1 MLNPYQDQAS
11 GLRRVMTQA
20 KPFVFTVFSVLKEA
34 QSALMMRH
42 LASSLSRQ
50 GLEVLLIDARPS
62 QKKATSYF
70 DSTEDPSL
78 MDFSNGKIPQFK
90 RSIHSV
96 PGISISKLL
105 PINKSLE
112 DYSSADMNALNRNF
126 MDVIN
131 AEEIVIIDA
140 FKAVRNNLPIDAIDH
155 SDIVIQMSW
164 QAESI
169 TQAYRLIK
177 TLNVNLNRR
186 SFGILIFDAD
196 ELKSKLAFQNIAKA
210 ALDYLQVDL
219 NLIVL
224 FPEGSLQNRV
234 AIQTKFNGEIRSS
247 ENMSPGLNKFFSKLG
262 ALNALHPSST
272 LSI

>member
-1 MLNPYQDQAS
+1 
-11 GLRRVMTQA
+11 
-20 KPFVFTVFSVLKEA
+20 
-34 QSALMMRH
+34 
-42 LASSLSRQ
+42 
-50 GLEVLLIDARPS
+50 
-62 QKKATSYF
+62 
-70 DSTEDPSL
+70 
-78 MDFSNGKIPQFK
+78 
-90 RSIHSV
+90 
-96 PGISISKLL
+96 
-105 PINKSLE
+105 
-112 DYSSADMNALNRNF
+112 MNALNRNF

-186 SFGILIFDAD
+186 TFGILICDAD

-234 AIQTKFNGEIRSS
+234 AIQTKFNGEIRAS
-247 ENMSPGLNKFFSKLG
+247 ETMSPGLNKIFSKLG
-262 ALNALHPSST
+262 AINALHPSST